1 MLVTDDHTTTPAEK
15 QRQALFN
22 TSLARIG
29 KIWPDR
35 ANARLDK
42 DHQEAAIRIE
52 LTQDA
57 LNSTW
62 LACQADKADLT
73 QFKAALSDWESERK
87 AAAELLAKEKH
98 AQPKS

>member
-1 MLVTDDHTTTPAEK
+1 MLVTDDYATTPAEK

-22 TSLARIG
+22 ASLARIG

-42 DHQEAAIRIE
+42 DHPEAAIRIE

-57 LNSTW
+57 LNDTW
-62 LACQADKADLT
+62 LACQAGNAGEADLG
-73 QFKAALSDWESERK
+73 QFEAALGDWEGERM
-87 AAAELLAKEKH
+87 AAAGLLAKE
-98 AQPKS
+98 A